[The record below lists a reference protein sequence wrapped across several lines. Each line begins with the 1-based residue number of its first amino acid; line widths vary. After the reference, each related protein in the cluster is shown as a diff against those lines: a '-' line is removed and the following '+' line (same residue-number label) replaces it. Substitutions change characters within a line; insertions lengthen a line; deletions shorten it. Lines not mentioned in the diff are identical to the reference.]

1 MNHAAHVLTIVVFGC
16 MTAFAQDQL
25 PMMRG
30 PAAERIEQFKKVQLM
45 EKLQMDEQT
54 SIRFF
59 ARYNSYQEELK
70 DLNRKR
76 NELIDELQV
85 LRRRNAGEA
94 EFRKVLSELR
104 SLADPAVEIRGK
116 YFDDLSAI
124 LTPKQMA
131 EYVIFER
138 NFLQN
143 LREIMRQMQRE
154 RRGRW

>member
-1 MNHAAHVLTIVVFGC
+1 
-16 MTAFAQDQL
+16 
-25 PMMRG
+25 
-30 PAAERIEQFKKVQLM
+30 
-45 EKLQMDEQT
+45 MDEET

-59 ARYNSYQEELK
+59 ARYNSHQEELRE
-70 DLNRKR
+70 LNRKR

-85 LRRRNAGEA
+85 LRRRNAGDA
-94 EFRKVLSELR
+94 DYRKVLDELR
-104 SLADPAVEIRGK
+104 GLADPAVEIRQK
-116 YFDDLSAI
+116 YFDDLAAI

-131 EYVIFER
+131 EYMIFER

>member
-1 MNHAAHVLTIVVFGC
+1 MNRLTKAVVIALAGLSC
-16 MTAFAQDQL
+16 AVAQDQ
-25 PMMRG
+25 PAMMRG

-45 EKLQMDEQT
+45 EKLQMDEET

-59 ARYNSYQEELK
+59 ARYNSHQEELRE
-70 DLNRKR
+70 LNRKR

-85 LRRRNAGEA
+85 LRRRNAGDA
-94 EFRKVLSELR
+94 DYRKVLDELR
-104 SLADPAVEIRGK
+104 GLADPAVEIRQK
-116 YFDDLSAI
+116 YFDDLAAI

-131 EYVIFER
+131 EYMIFER